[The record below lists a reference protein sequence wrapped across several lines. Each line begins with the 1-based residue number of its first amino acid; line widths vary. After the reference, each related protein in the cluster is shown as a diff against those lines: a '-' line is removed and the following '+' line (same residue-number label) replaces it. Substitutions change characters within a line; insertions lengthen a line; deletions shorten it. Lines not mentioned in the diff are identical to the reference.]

1 MSFLL
6 KIENIAK
13 SSKIL
18 ISGEPFF
25 SRSKDRS
32 RTHDQKYQSYN
43 YVIVLYSILSKKSEF
58 FIIFQDF
65 VVKFQIIFQII
76 FNPVIPLDVAINLRK

>member
-18 ISGEPFF
+18 ISGETFF

-32 RTHDQKYQSYN
+32 RTHDQKIN
-43 YVIVLYSILSKKSEF
+43 HCGKSRHLPFRRRIGLFPRLVCPTTRAE
-58 FIIFQDF
+58 
-65 VVKFQIIFQII
+65 K
-76 FNPVIPLDVAINLRK
+76 ART

>member
-18 ISGEPFF
+18 ISAESFF

-32 RTHDQKYQSYN
+32 RTHDQKLHTLDISSTAYLPHLVNVVCEGPQN
-43 YVIVLYSILSKKSEF
+43 VIKIQK
-58 FIIFQDF
+58 
-65 VVKFQIIFQII
+65 
-76 FNPVIPLDVAINLRK
+76 

>member
-18 ISGEPFF
+18 ISVEPFF

-32 RTHDQKYQSYN
+32 RTHDQKFSQSFMVLIFREGSLRFSFLVIYLCDEFYLHRIYG
-43 YVIVLYSILSKKSEF
+43 YVLDFLSIVSIG
-58 FIIFQDF
+58 IQ
-65 VVKFQIIFQII
+65 V
-76 FNPVIPLDVAINLRK
+76 P

>member
-18 ISGEPFF
+18 ISGETFF

-32 RTHDQKYQSYN
+32 RTHDQKRVGKHTEKNRQRDR
-43 YVIVLYSILSKKSEF
+43 KK
-58 FIIFQDF
+58 
-65 VVKFQIIFQII
+65 
-76 FNPVIPLDVAINLRK
+76 

>member
-13 SSKIL
+13 SSKISN
-18 ISGEPFF
+18 SGKPFF

-32 RTHDQKYQSYN
+32 RTHDQKRTTASMKMPGF
-43 YVIVLYSILSKKSEF
+43 ILK
-58 FIIFQDF
+58 
-65 VVKFQIIFQII
+65 
-76 FNPVIPLDVAINLRK
+76 